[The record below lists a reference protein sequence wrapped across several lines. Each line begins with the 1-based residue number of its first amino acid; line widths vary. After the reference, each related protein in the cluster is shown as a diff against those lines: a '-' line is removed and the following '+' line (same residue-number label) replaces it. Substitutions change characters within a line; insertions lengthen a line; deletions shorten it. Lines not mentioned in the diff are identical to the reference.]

1 MKLKHIALSMA
12 IVMAVALTGCSAG
25 RENNSM
31 APVDPTNSM
40 TSDYDS
46 RASAN
51 NDYGAGA
58 GSDAGLNNG
67 SYPSS
72 AVGGSNA
79 DGHVSDGYNPN
90 NVSGAPTNGD
100 GDNVIDDIGDAAGDL
115 VQGAGNAIGNAAN
128 DVGRAMR

>member
-1 MKLKHIALSMA
+1 MMKLKHFVLFMA
-12 IVMAVALTGCSAG
+12 VMMAVALTGCSAG
-25 RENNSM
+25 RESNSM

-58 GSDAGLNNG
+58 DSGAGLNDG

-72 AVGGSNA
+72 AVGGSSS
-79 DGHVSDGYNPN
+79 DGHVSDDYYQN
-90 NVSGAPTNGD
+90 NVSGAPSN

-115 VQGAGNAIGNAAN
+115 ARGAGNVIGNAAN
-128 DVGRAMR
+128 DIGRAMR